1 VKTADM
7 IQPCPNQNCEM
18 KWFVFDNTTAP
29 KCPYCG
35 TPYSNKLPILNL
47 YSSRRELSRRTTTA

>member
-1 VKTADM
+1 M